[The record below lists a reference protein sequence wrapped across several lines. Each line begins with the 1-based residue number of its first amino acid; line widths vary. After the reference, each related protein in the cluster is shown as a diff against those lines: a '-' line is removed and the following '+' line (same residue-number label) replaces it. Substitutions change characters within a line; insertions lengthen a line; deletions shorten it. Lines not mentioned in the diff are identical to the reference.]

1 MCPDMSTEP
10 VTSRGFSQV
19 IGVVGAASHFGAQ
32 LLLYLEKERPDCW
45 LVAIAERPL
54 RWPVERIST
63 YRLDQNRVGGILTMS
78 DIPEFMQEK
87 AWDMFLEGH
96 ELTVADIPDV
106 LQLEAVDSLIHV
118 GSYYDG
124 PNPEQFCADAQIWLR
139 AARIAGV
146 RQFIYLSDVRVYGVS
161 AGNPIPITERTAKNA
176 DPQHRYLAEAEPPFP
191 AAADDQSS
199 VAPDGDANGE
209 MKVVVLRTAMSVGT
223 NRSSPAVDEL
233 LLTSVTAN
241 RKRSFPLQ
249 FLHQHD
255 LARAIQ
261 QAISKQMHGVFNVA
275 GDGVVDSLDILE
287 WCGSPRL
294 PKHAGS
300 NRSRNATARQL
311 SKHPLIVSS
320 AKFKQSAG
328 FTFKYSS
335 SRAIRAHCYSVL
347 LEPS

>member
-1 MCPDMSTEP
+1 MIANPGTPRE
-10 VTSRGFSQV
+10 FSHV
-19 IGVVGAASHFGAQ
+19 IGVVGAASSFGAQ
-32 LLLYLEKERPDCW
+32 MLLYLEKERPDCW

-63 YRLDQNRVGGILTMS
+63 YRLAQNRVGGILTMS
-78 DIPEFMQEK
+78 DIPDFMQQK

-96 ELTVADIPDV
+96 ELTIADIPDV

-124 PNPEQFCADAQIWLR
+124 PNPEQFCADAQLWVR

-146 RQFIYLSDVRVYGVS
+146 RQFIYLSDVRVYG
-161 AGNPIPITERTAKNA
+161 ANADNPVPITEKTNPNPSR
-176 DPQHRYLAEAEPPFP
+176 QHRYLAEAEPILT
-191 AAADDQSS
+191 AESESGAVADGTHDT
-199 VAPDGDANGE
+199 GE
-209 MKVVVLRTAMSVGT
+209 EMNVVVLRTAMSVNT
-223 NRSSPAVDEL
+223 NHASPATEEL
-233 LLTSVTAN
+233 LLPAVTSN

-255 LARAIQ
+255 LARAIE
-261 QAISKQMHGVFNVA
+261 QAIQHRLHGVFNVA

-287 WCGSPRL
+287 WCRVPGLPR
-294 PKHAGS
+294 HAGAV
-300 NRSRNATARQL
+300 RSFNSVGRQM

-328 FTFKYSS
+328 FQFKYSS
-335 SRAIRAHCYSVL
+335 SRAVRAYCHSVL
-347 LEPS
+347 LEPA